1 MHRWIDIRRAPKA
14 PHEYGERGGGGRLF
28 PALLKR
34 REKRTRF
41 GPTVMVR
48 EQGEGERERVVAR
61 EFYLF
66 TEEGNR
72 APVTKATRSQHA
84 QLGLA

>member
-1 MHRWIDIRRAPKA
+1 
-14 PHEYGERGGGGRLF
+14 
-28 PALLKR
+28 
-34 REKRTRF
+34 
-41 GPTVMVR
+41 MVR